1 MAAQES
7 AVSSAKAITDGL
19 MQNATAAPE
28 MTAAAAKG
36 VPGFVARNL
45 TPEPT
50 LLPTLV
56 QAPMVTPVPFPP
68 GIGAQAAVVLPDPA
82 LAFFLGGLLV
92 ILLLVVYEVYLWKKK
107 KS

>member
-1 MAAQES
+1 
-7 AVSSAKAITDGL
+7 
-19 MQNATAAPE
+19 

-36 VPGFVARNL
+36 VPGFVAGNL

-56 QAPMVTPVPFPP
+56 QAPLVTPVPIPP
-68 GIGAQAAVVLPDPA
+68 GNGVSVAATLPDPA
-82 LAFFLGGLLV
+82 LVFFLGGLLV
-92 ILLLVVYEVYLWKKK
+92 ILVLVVYEVYLWKKM